1 MRDENLFQ
9 VGDEVRAALA
19 GGRPVVALESTV
31 ISHGLPRPQ
40 NLETAQR
47 LEQIVREGGSVP
59 ATVAVLSGRPCV
71 GLDAA
76 QLARLAEGEGVRK
89 VSRRDLPLALA
100 RGEDGAT
107 TVAATLW
114 IASRAGLRVFAT
126 GGIGGV
132 HRGPLPDVSADLPE
146 LARTPMTV
154 VCSGAK
160 SVLDLPATRE
170 WLETH
175 GVPVVGYGCDEMPAF
190 YTRRSGLPA
199 DARADTAAEVA
210 SLARARDRLG
220 LEAALVVTVPV
231 PEGFEVD
238 EGVMEESLAEAL
250 SVAAERGVS
259 GRELTPFLLA
269 HMSWRSGG
277 ATLRANVA
285 LLENNARVAAEVAC
299 ALAEG

>member
-1 MRDENLFQ
+1 MFDQNLFH
-9 VGDEVRAALA
+9 VSEEVRAAR
-19 GGRPVVALESTV
+19 GEGRAVVALESTV

-40 NLETAQR
+40 NLETARR
-47 LEQIVREGGSVP
+47 LEQAVREGGAVP
-59 ATVAVLSGRPCV
+59 ATVAVLGGRLCV
-71 GLDAA
+71 GLEES

-89 VSRRDLPLALA
+89 VSRRDLAVAVA

-107 TVAATLW
+107 TVAGTLW
-114 IASRAGLRVFAT
+114 IASRAGLKVFAT

-132 HRGPLPDVSADLPE
+132 HRGQLPDISADLPE

-175 GVPVVGYGCDEMPAF
+175 GVCVVGYGCDEMPAF
-190 YTRRSGLPA
+190 YTRRSGLPV
-199 DARADTAAEVA
+199 DARADSGEEVA
-210 SLARARDRLG
+210 RVARARDALG

-238 EGVMEESLAEAL
+238 EQVMEESLSEAL
-250 SVAAERGVS
+250 SVAAARGVS

-277 ATLRANVA
+277 ATLRANIA
-285 LLENNARVAAEVAC
+285 LLENNARVAAEIAVS
-299 ALAEG
+299 L